1 MWIYNE
7 DNKKKNIA
15 RWWEKEKWQKKKH
28 ISDRQLMSGVVAQRP
43 RYLKYQQLKPF
54 AIQ

>member
-15 RWWEKEKWQKKKH
+15 RWWEKEKWQKKKTY
-28 ISDRQLMSGVVAQRP
+28 IGQTTYEWRCGSKA
-43 RYLKYQQLKPF
+43 
-54 AIQ
+54 